1 MMRQEQHL
9 PNTPPGMLSCK
20 QKCFSSSSNLGHFPI
35 KGNHF
40 LYYGYNMRFTFPGM
54 RRGRVRGGFCVEG
67 GSEQAPPWWSGSSDI
82 SVEEKRKDKGRGKC
96 LVSLLLDQNSPWVGE
111 KAWIRNN
118 CRRLE
123 EMESSGALPQ
133 APFRTLGVTASQGRA
148 PVWEAA
154 LPVGGSVLLW
164 KSCTGVSNLCQP
176 PSAWE
181 QLSTPSTTTKRD
193 KESNGCVSCPF
204 IVRLQWP

>member
-1 MMRQEQHL
+1 
-9 PNTPPGMLSCK
+9 MLSCK

-133 APFRTLGVTASQGRA
+133 APFRTLGCDCIAGAGTR
-148 PVWEAA
+148 
-154 LPVGGSVLLW
+154 VGGCIACGGQCASVEVLHGGL
-164 KSCTGVSNLCQP
+164 KSL
-176 PSAWE
+176 SAP
-181 QLSTPSTTTKRD
+181 QCLGTTQHPLHHH
-193 KESNGCVSCPF
+193 KEGQ
-204 IVRLQWP
+204 RKQRMR